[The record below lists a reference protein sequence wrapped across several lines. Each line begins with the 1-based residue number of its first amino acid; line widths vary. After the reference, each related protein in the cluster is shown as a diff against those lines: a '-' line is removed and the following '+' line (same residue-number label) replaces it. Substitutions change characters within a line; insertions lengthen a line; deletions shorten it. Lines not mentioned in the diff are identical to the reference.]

1 MENTLKTDFEMN
13 FEKYMK
19 INWVMH
25 KQRFI
30 KRLVLC
36 LVLLCIATIALFV
49 ADMIPA
55 AILVLIVT
63 VFYPVIWYMQINNTI
78 KNVYQSSLYQEYTI
92 HYTFN
97 EKEVNMQTPV
107 GESTVA
113 LNKLYKVVETED
125 YVYMFISGNQAFPV
139 LKQDCSDE
147 LKTLLKNLVK

>member
-49 ADMIPA
+49 ADMISA

-78 KNVYQSSLYQEYTI
+78 KNVYQSSPYQEYTI
-92 HYTFN
+92 HYIFN
-97 EKEVNMQTPV
+97 EKEVNMQIPV

-113 LNKLYKVVETED
+113 LNNLYKVVETED
-125 YVYMFISGNQAFPV
+125 YFYMFISGNQAFPV

>member
-63 VFYPVIWYMQINNTI
+63 VFYPVIWYM
-78 KNVYQSSLYQEYTI
+78 
-92 HYTFN
+92 
-97 EKEVNMQTPV
+97 
-107 GESTVA
+107 
-113 LNKLYKVVETED
+113 
-125 YVYMFISGNQAFPV
+125 
-139 LKQDCSDE
+139 
-147 LKTLLKNLVK
+147 